1 MEQPNYEFTDSQNQ
15 TISLLARRMKW
26 VVIFFIA
33 MGAAFGL
40 VGVVGLVESEG
51 ALDLILKPIIFMMI
65 AAIFFLSGIWT
76 VNAAKSF
83 SLIVKTTGSDVLNLM
98 NGLEVLL
105 KLYYM
110 QFWLVIDSLVVLVIA
125 FVVLVAMGLF

>member
-1 MEQPNYEFTDSQNQ
+1 MEQPNYEFTDSQNR
-15 TISLLARRMKW
+15 TISLLGSRMKW
-26 VVIFFIA
+26 VGIFFIA
-33 MGAAFGL
+33 MGLTFGL

-83 SLIVKTTGSDVLNLM
+83 SLIVQTAGSDILNLM